1 MVGQAQLPPSLVYH
15 LCGNDE
21 FLREELLNRIR
32 TELVDVDFRDFNF
45 RTLVCT
51 NQTKQAE
58 LDNSLLELPMLSD
71 RRVLVLDQVQSL
83 LPALLGLVH
92 QSAVA
97 AQKTKDLVLVL
108 NWTAAPSKKGAPK
121 KAAGTQAVVVDYV
134 PQLMAMGLQLQCEMD
149 ERELP
154 KWIAQKAAQLKL
166 TFEEGAQQLLQERT
180 GSSPRQLAN
189 HLTRLAHYCGADACS
204 ADVIRE
210 LVPFSSEVQTWRWTA
225 ALSKKNLGESYSILD
240 QLLARDESPG
250 QLLSY
255 LNTYLV
261 GTAQLK
267 QLKVDLKTP
276 AAIAAVIP
284 RKTEYQ
290 IKKNLE
296 DADSYSF
303 DDLRLAFD
311 RIEKA
316 DLRIKTGS
324 DPRLMLQLLVLQ
336 ICSRRPQGKK

>member
-1 MVGQAQLPPSLVYH
+1 MVAQAQLPPSLVYH

-21 FLREELLNRIR
+21 YLREELLARIR

-45 RTLVCT
+45 RTLVCN

-83 LPALLGLVH
+83 APALLGLVH

-97 AQKTKDLVLVL
+97 AQKTKDLILVL

-121 KAAGTQAVVVDYV
+121 KAAGAPAAVDVV

-154 KWIAQKAAQLKL
+154 KWIAQKASQLKL
-166 TFEEGAQQLLQERT
+166 TFEDGAQQLLQERT

-267 QLKVDLKTP
+267 QLKVELKTP
-276 AAIAAVIP
+276 AAIAATIP

-336 ICSRRPQGKK
+336 ICSRRPASGKK